1 MFKIGEFSRLAQV
14 SARMLRYYDQCGL
27 LHPDRVDHFTGY
39 RLYSAAQLTDLA
51 RIVALRDMGFG
62 AAALFWR
69 HGGHGRRTAKKG
81 AGGAGDDRRRTDK
94 AGADRR
100 LLRRARKGAQRYDL

>member
-62 AAALFWR
+62 VEEIAALLPCFGDAAAMGAALR
-69 HGGHGRRTAKKG
+69 KRSGRCGRRSPTNRQSWSGSPPFA
-81 AGGAGDDRRRTDK
+81 
-94 AGADRR
+94 
-100 LLRRARKGAQRYDL
+100 AR